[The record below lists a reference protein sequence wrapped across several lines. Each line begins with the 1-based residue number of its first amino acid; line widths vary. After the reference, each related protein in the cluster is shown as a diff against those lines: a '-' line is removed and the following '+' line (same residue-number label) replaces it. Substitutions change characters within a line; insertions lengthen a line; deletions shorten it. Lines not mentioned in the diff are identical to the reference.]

1 MKKRPLLIGIAG
13 GTGSGKSTIA
23 NKIKKHFKNNVVYL
37 AHDSYYIDLSHLSL
51 KQRSKVNFDHPN
63 ALETTLL
70 VKHLNKLLRGNSIK
84 MPVYDFVTSNR
95 TKKTIKISPKLIII
109 VEGIFIYENEILRNL
124 FDIKIFVQTDDDIRL
139 GRRIV
144 RDIQDRGR
152 TLEFSLNQYLTMS
165 RPMHQIFV
173 EPTKKYADIIIP
185 EGGHNDVGINILIHA
200 IEKLRR

>member
-95 TKKTIKISPKLIII
+95 TKKTIKISPKPIII

-139 GRRIV
+139 GRRIM
-144 RDIQDRGR
+144 RDIRDRGR

>member
-95 TKKTIKISPKLIII
+95 TKKTIKISPKPIII